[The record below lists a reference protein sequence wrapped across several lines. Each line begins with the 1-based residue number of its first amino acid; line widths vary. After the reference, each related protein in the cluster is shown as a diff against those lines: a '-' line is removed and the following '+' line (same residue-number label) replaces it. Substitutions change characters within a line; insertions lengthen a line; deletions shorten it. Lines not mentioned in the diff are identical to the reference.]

1 MPAARAAFAN
11 ALSGAGIGSL
21 WRIASS
27 SQQRLLKFGGFVGE
41 APRHRHGVVEN
52 KPAHGRPSS
61 INSLIVRPPSVTP
74 LRNSR
79 MRAPAAC
86 ARSLSKASRFAL
98 AGRRTA
104 SSKQARGIRL
114 DRAPAG
120 GGLAGELGLNLG
132 SDVNGDRHVGPSSQA
147 MPLPC
152 PASPPGVD
160 WIVQHNVL
168 YVRLFARTPPA
179 FPSPLF
185 ASAAPPLDTRGLADT
200 KKRYLRRPP
209 LW

>member
-1 MPAARAAFAN
+1 
-11 ALSGAGIGSL
+11 
-21 WRIASS
+21 
-27 SQQRLLKFGGFVGE
+27 
-41 APRHRHGVVEN
+41 
-52 KPAHGRPSS
+52 
-61 INSLIVRPPSVTP
+61 
-74 LRNSR
+74 
-79 MRAPAAC
+79 
-86 ARSLSKASRFAL
+86 
-98 AGRRTA
+98 
-104 SSKQARGIRL
+104 
-114 DRAPAG
+114 
-120 GGLAGELGLNLG
+120 LAGELGLNLG

-185 ASAAPPLDTRGLADT
+185 ALAAPPLDTRGLADT